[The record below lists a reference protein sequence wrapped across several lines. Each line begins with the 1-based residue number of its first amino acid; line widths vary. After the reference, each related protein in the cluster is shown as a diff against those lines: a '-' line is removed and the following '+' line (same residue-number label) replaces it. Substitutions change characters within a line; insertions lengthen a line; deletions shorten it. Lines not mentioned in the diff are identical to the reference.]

1 VVRVGSRLI
10 ARWVA
15 GALAAT
21 LFLGATPLAADSKS
35 GPSNVDPALLADARA
50 HPDAYF
56 QVIVRGASG
65 AADTASSVFAP
76 SGTTTG
82 HRSDSESR
90 MTKAETALSASG
102 GSRRSLAIVGGA
114 SGALRGSQIAA
125 LSQSA
130 LVDRVVRD
138 ERFTASW
145 NADDAAKAVA
155 DAAIET
161 VKAPAVWGAKGL
173 SGKGVTVAVID
184 SGVADHPD
192 LAGRI
197 VARVDLTGEGSTGD
211 PGGHGTHVAGLIA
224 GDGAASNGQWTG
236 VAPQANIASV
246 RVIDATGHAKLSTVF
261 AGLQWVLRNRSTYAI
276 RIANL
281 SFGGA
286 ALSSYQ
292 NDLLASAVEMLSFSG
307 LAVVVSAGNDGT
319 SGASSIT
326 TPATDP
332 FVITAGADDPNGT
345 AGIKDDSVAKWSSR
359 GPTAFDGIA
368 KPDLVA
374 PGRRVVGLRAAG
386 STLDTL
392 YPNLRMTA
400 KGAKVAQYFTLSG
413 TSMAAAIVS
422 GVAALY
428 LERRPSATPR
438 EVKAQLTT
446 TARPLSD
453 VPASE
458 QGAGV
463 VDAFAAVT
471 KAQAAAPFTA
481 YPASAAFAEQ
491 VFAKLYGQPILWRD
505 LSFHGGVDS
514 NGIRWSDVV
523 WADITWDGITW
534 EDITWEAFDWQSITW
549 EDITW
554 EDVSWEGVTWESAAP
569 HADSTPGGW
578 SLVD

>member
-1 VVRVGSRLI
+1 VRSRLI
-10 ARWVA
+10 ARWVV

-21 LFLGATPLAADSKS
+21 LFLGVTPLMADSKS
-35 GPSNVDPALLADARA
+35 GPSNVDPALLADAKA

-56 QVIVRGASG
+56 QVIVRGAPSAAASNGSALQDG
-65 AADTASSVFAP
+65 A
-76 SGTTTG
+76 TTRN
-82 HRSDSESR
+82 RSDSESR
-90 MTKAETALSASG
+90 THKAETVLSTSD

-114 SGALRGSQIAA
+114 SGALLGSQIVTLA
-125 LSQSA
+125 QTP
-130 LVDRVVRD
+130 LVDRIVRD
-138 ERFTASW
+138 EAFTATW
-145 NADDAAKAVA
+145 NADDAARAV
-155 DAAIET
+155 DDVAIET
-161 VKAPAVWGAKGL
+161 VRAPMVWDSKGL
-173 SGKGVTVAVID
+173 SGKGITVAVVD

-197 VARVDLTGEGSTGD
+197 VARVDLTGEGSKGD

-224 GDGAASNGQWTG
+224 GDGAASGGRWTG
-236 VAPQANIASV
+236 VAPQANIVSV
-246 RVIDATGHAKLSTVF
+246 RVIDATGHAKLSTIF
-261 AGLQWVLRNRSTYAI
+261 AGLQWVLRNRSTYHI

-292 NDLLASAVEMLSFSG
+292 NDLLASAVEMLNFSG
-307 LAVVVSAGNDGT
+307 LTVVVSAGNDGRL
-319 SGASSIT
+319 GASTIT

-332 FVITAGADDPNGT
+332 FVITAGADDTNGT

-392 YPNLRMTA
+392 YPQLQVTA
-400 KGAKVAQYFTLSG
+400 KGAKTAQYFTLSG

-428 LERRPSATPR
+428 LQRRPSATPR
-438 EVKAQLTT
+438 EVKAQLTA
-446 TARPLSD
+446 TAHPLHD
-453 VPASE
+453 ARIGE

-463 VDAFAAVT
+463 VDAYAAVT
-471 KAQAAAPFTA
+471 SKPVAAPFTT
-481 YPASAAFAEQ
+481 YPASTAFAEQ
-491 VFAKLYGQPILWRD
+491 VFAKLFGQPIVWRD
-505 LSFHGGVDS
+505 TAFNGGVDS
-514 NGIRWSDVV
+514 RGISWS
-523 WADITWDGITW
+523 DITWDSITWDSITW

-554 EDVSWEGVTWESAAP
+554 EDISWEGLTWEIAAP
-569 HADSTPGGW
+569 QGGSTSGSWGP
-578 SLVD
+578 VD